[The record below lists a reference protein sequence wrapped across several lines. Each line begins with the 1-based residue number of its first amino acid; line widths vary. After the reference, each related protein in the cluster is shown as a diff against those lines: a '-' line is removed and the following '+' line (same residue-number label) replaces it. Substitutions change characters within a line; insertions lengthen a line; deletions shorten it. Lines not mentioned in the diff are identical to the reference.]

1 MSFRT
6 LFTISLRN
14 LGSRRTR
21 AVLTM
26 LAIIYSVALMIT
38 LETMTYGFKVAVVS
52 EVENILPT
60 DLMVYSDSVSIP
72 ETVAQVIAKLPH
84 VAYVV
89 PAIIISTAQVNGQP
103 VTLIGIP
110 SQYFS
115 YFEVR
120 MESGSLPMSN
130 GEAII
135 QDTLASKDGIGI
147 GDTIYVQVLT
157 GIQGGTEIIPLK
169 VTGTFSSILGGF
181 LGFHLN
187 MVVTSIGTLQSDL
200 SDEGFVN
207 AMFIKLT
214 KEDPAYLNQLAT
226 ALSEYFPNADVY
238 EQSTVLASISNAVSM
253 INLFFIVIIA
263 LSLIVTGLSVA
274 NTAIMNVR
282 ERTREIGILKALGAS
297 NRQVILIFLLE
308 ILIMSTI
315 GSVVGIALGIGGAY
329 LARYIMIKLN
339 LPIIIPVILLP
350 TLYAYSLVIAVA
362 TSIVASIPSL
372 MTITKIRPMEVL
384 RIE

>member
-1 MSFRT
+1 
-6 LFTISLRN
+6 
-14 LGSRRTR
+14 
-21 AVLTM
+21 M

-115 YFEVR
+115 YFDVR

-135 QDTLASKDGIGI
+135 QDTLASKDGIDI

-169 VTGTFSSILGGF
+169 VTGTFSSILGSF

-207 AMFIKLT
+207 AMFIKLLRRIQHT
-214 KEDPAYLNQLAT
+214 
-226 ALSEYFPNADVY
+226 
-238 EQSTVLASISNAVSM
+238 STN
-253 INLFFIVIIA
+253 
-263 LSLIVTGLSVA
+263 
-274 NTAIMNVR
+274 
-282 ERTREIGILKALGAS
+282 
-297 NRQVILIFLLE
+297 
-308 ILIMSTI
+308 
-315 GSVVGIALGIGGAY
+315 
-329 LARYIMIKLN
+329 
-339 LPIIIPVILLP
+339 
-350 TLYAYSLVIAVA
+350 
-362 TSIVASIPSL
+362 
-372 MTITKIRPMEVL
+372 
-384 RIE
+384 

>member
-1 MSFRT
+1 MSLRT
-6 LFTISLRN
+6 LFTMSVRN
-14 LGSRRTR
+14 LGGRRTR
-21 AVLTM
+21 VILTM
-26 LAIIYSVALMIT
+26 LAIVYSVALMIT
-38 LETMTYGFKVAVVS
+38 LETMTYGFKVAITN

-60 DLMVYSDSVSIP
+60 DLMVYSQSVSIP
-72 ETVAQVIAKLPH
+72 EEVAQVIAKLPH
-84 VAYVV
+84 VSYVV
-89 PAIIISTAQVNGQP
+89 PAIIISTAQVNGKA

-115 YFEVR
+115 YFEVH

-130 GEAII
+130 GEAIV
-135 QDTLASKDGIGI
+135 QDTLVQKDNISI

-157 GIQGGTEIIPLK
+157 GIQGGTNIIPLK

-181 LGFHLN
+181 LGFQLN
-187 MVVTSIGTLQSDL
+187 MIVTPIGTLQNDL
-200 SDEGFVN
+200 DDDGFVN
-207 AMFIKLT
+207 AIFIKLSQ
-214 KEDPAYLNQLAT
+214 ENPAYLNQLAT

-238 EQSTVLASISNAVSM
+238 EQSSVLSSISNALSM
-253 INLFFIVIIA
+253 VNLFFIVIIA

-297 NRQVILIFLLE
+297 NGQVITIFLLE
-308 ILIMSTI
+308 ILIMSII
-315 GSVVGIALGIGGAY
+315 GSVVGIVLGIAGAY
-329 LARYIMIKLN
+329 LARYVIIKLN

-350 TLYAYSLVIAVA
+350 ALYGYSLIIAIA

-372 MTITKIRPMEVL
+372 ISITRIRPMEVL

>member
-1 MSFRT
+1 MSLRT
-6 LFTISLRN
+6 LFTMSMRN

-21 AVLTM
+21 VILTM
-26 LAIIYSVALMIT
+26 LAIVYSVALMVT
-38 LETMTYGFKVAVVS
+38 LETMTYGFKVAITS

-60 DLMVYSDSVSIP
+60 DLMVYSQSVSIP
-72 ETVAQVIAKLPH
+72 EEVAQVIARLPH
-84 VAYVV
+84 VSYVV
-89 PAIIISTAQVNGQP
+89 PAIILGTVQVNGQA

-115 YFEVR
+115 YFEVH
-120 MESGSLPMSN
+120 MENGSMPASD

-135 QDTLASKDGIGI
+135 QDTLASEGNVSI
-147 GDTIYVQVLT
+147 GDTIYAQVLT
-157 GIQGGTEIIPLK
+157 GVQGSTQIIPLK

-187 MVVTSIGTLQSDL
+187 MIVTTIGTLQDDL
-200 SDEGFVN
+200 GDAGFIN
-207 AMFIKLT
+207 AIFIKLSQENPT
-214 KEDPAYLNQLAT
+214 YLNQLAT

-238 EQSTVLASISNAVSM
+238 EQSSVLGSISNALSM
-253 INLFFIVIIA
+253 VNLFFVVIIA

-297 NRQVILIFLLE
+297 NRQVIIIFLLE
-308 ILIMSTI
+308 VIIMSI
-315 GSVVGIALGIGGAY
+315 VGSALGIVLGIGGAY
-329 LARYIMIKLN
+329 LARYIMIKIN
-339 LPIIIPVILLP
+339 VPIIIPVILLP
-350 TLYAYSLVIAVA
+350 TLYLYSLLIAVA
-362 TSIVASIPSL
+362 TSIVASVPSL
-372 MTITKIRPMEVL
+372 ISITRIRPMEVL